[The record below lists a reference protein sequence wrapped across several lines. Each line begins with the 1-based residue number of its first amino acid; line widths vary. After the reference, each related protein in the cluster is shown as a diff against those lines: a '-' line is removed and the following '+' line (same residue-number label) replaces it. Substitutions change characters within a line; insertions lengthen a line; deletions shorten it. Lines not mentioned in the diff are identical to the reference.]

1 MWELEVQATKAQ
13 ALCQACPHACT
24 YIFSGLSEAARQ
36 ELASLMRPIHVEAGE
51 LIFHEGLPAFG
62 LYIVC
67 EGKVKVAK
75 RVKAGHSQILKLLGP
90 GQILGEKT
98 VFDRE
103 TYTCYAKALEP
114 SRLMFIARE
123 DFLAFIKKYPDVALR
138 LIEKLSR
145 ELKAFGDKLVEIT
158 ARSAKER
165 MARVLLELARAFGK
179 GTPEGLDIG
188 VELPRSELGEM
199 AGVSTET
206 SVRILSEFRERG
218 ILALPGR
225 RIIILR
231 LEELQS
237 LAHPFRTF
245 VRENLL

>member
-1 MWELEVQATKAQ
+1 MWELKVQAPRAQ
-13 ALCQACPHACT
+13 DLCQACSHACS
-24 YIFSGLSEAARQ
+24 YIFAGLSEAARR
-36 ELASLMRPIHVEAGE
+36 ELAALMRPLHVEAGE
-51 LIFHEGLPAFG
+51 LIFYEGLPAFG
-62 LYIVC
+62 LYVVC
-67 EGKVKVAK
+67 EGKVKLAK

-90 GQILGEKT
+90 GEILGEKT
-98 VFDRE
+98 LFDRE

-123 DFLAFIKKYPDVALR
+123 DFLAFLRKYPDVALR

-165 MARVLLELARAFGK
+165 LARVLLELARAFGK
-179 GTPEGLDIG
+179 ATPEGLDLG
-188 VELPRSELGEM
+188 VELPRSELAEM

-206 SVRILSEFRERG
+206 AVRILSEFKERG

-225 RIIILR
+225 RILILR
-231 LEELQS
+231 LEELQA

-245 VRENLL
+245 LRENLL